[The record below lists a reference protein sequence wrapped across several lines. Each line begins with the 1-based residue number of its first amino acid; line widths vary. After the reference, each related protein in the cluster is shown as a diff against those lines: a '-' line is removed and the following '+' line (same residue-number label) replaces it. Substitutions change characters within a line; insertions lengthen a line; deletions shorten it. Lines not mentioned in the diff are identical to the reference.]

1 MLLFIAYSAFEN
13 LFIRILR
20 RVIPFE
26 ANILNFLI
34 ISPTYP
40 QTLEDDGPP
49 RSSRG
54 MREALCIPQVAL
66 ATFSIL
72 CASSSIG
79 FLLTALEPHLRQFE
93 LSPLQMGGFP
103 RFPVKLASVFN
114 LEVK

>member
-1 MLLFIAYSAFEN
+1 MMRKVAFCYTVTRFFLL
-13 LFIRILR
+13 LR
-20 RVIPFE
+20 KTIDVF
-26 ANILNFLI
+26 
-34 ISPTYP
+34 

-93 LSPLQMGGFP
+93 LSPLQMGGFYSL
-103 RFPVKLASVFN
+103 PVKIESIF
-114 LEVK
+114 KF